1 MVKGRRSSAS
11 MPLMALAGTCT
22 AIGVL
27 AATAFRP
34 EVIIDRGVEAA
45 LAHFNETTEQRVI
58 ETAEQRREQPAR
70 RQALADSPAFWLS
83 SLEDGDSTELSQPL
97 QVGDR
102 IDITGRSGRKT
113 LEVVDIHQISPD
125 LTRVEHASGPRYLL
139 VTFREV
145 GPAKPRLMR
154 IIIES
159 DEPVSVGIG
168 EAPRTL

>member
-1 MVKGRRSSAS
+1 MVKGRRVSAS

-83 SLEDGDSTELSQPL
+83 SLEDGDSTELSQ
-97 QVGDR
+97 
-102 IDITGRSGRKT
+102 
-113 LEVVDIHQISPD
+113 ISPD